1 MQSLPNYLPRRVH
14 RSLLLAA
21 LVLMLGLNGCAAL
34 VIALVAAAVG
44 VAGESALTYSINGV
58 AAQTLTVPLPRVR
71 RAALKA
77 LKRMGIRVE
86 GREKT
91 SLGEIIRA
99 NSKDRLIEIR
109 LERISRRS
117 TRIQTVARHGFFLY
131 DRATAVEI
139 IQQTEKVLNG
149 RS

>member
-1 MQSLPNYLPRRVH
+1 MQSLQSYLPRRVH
-14 RSLLLAA
+14 RSLLIVA
-21 LVLMLGLNGCAAL
+21 LVMMLGLNGCAAL
-34 VIALVAAAVG
+34 VIALVGAAVG
-44 VAGESALTYSINGV
+44 VAGETAISYSINGI
-58 AAQTLTVPLPRVR
+58 AARTMTMPLARVR

-77 LKRMGIRVE
+77 LKRMGIRVL

-91 SLGEIIRA
+91 SVGEIIRA
-99 NSKDRLIEIR
+99 NSKDRLIEVR
-109 LERISRRS
+109 LERVSRRS
-117 TRIQTVARHGFFLY
+117 TRMRIVARYGFFLH